1 MLETRPPRCTIFRPC
16 AGVFGHASSPSV
28 LHRIDLQAP
37 STMVKKKTARQK
49 VREKSTKKELVE
61 KRDEDAMVQ
70 DAASEWGSEDGRDPK
85 SERASV
91 KRKMA
96 KQMRFLNKLE
106 ETQRVLSAKK
116 TISKKRRKSQTGKT
130 LNDLSSLS
138 EFLPSVTS
146 STTATTT
153 KILRSKAKQKIVTD
167 ETKQLAAVLAH
178 PQFKANPFAAIQQHL
193 ATTIPAPTPEPAAKA
208 PVKAGSKKKKK

>member
-1 MLETRPPRCTIFRPC
+1 
-16 AGVFGHASSPSV
+16 
-28 LHRIDLQAP
+28 
-37 STMVKKKTARQK
+37 MVKKKTARQK
-49 VREKSTKKELVE
+49 VREKSSKKESAE
-61 KRDEDAMVQ
+61 KRDENAMVT
-70 DAASEWGSEDGRDPK
+70 DAASEWGSDDGKDPK

-96 KQMRFLNKLE
+96 KQMRFLDKLQ

-116 TISKKRRKSQTGKT
+116 TISKKRRKSQTGKA

-138 EFLPSVTS
+138 EFLPTITP
-146 STTATTT
+146 STIAPAT
-153 KILRSKAKQKIVTD
+153 KILRSKAKQKIVTN

-193 ATTIPAPTPEPAAKA
+193 ATTIPAPTPEPAVKVPA
-208 PVKAGSKKKKK
+208 KAGSQKKKKK